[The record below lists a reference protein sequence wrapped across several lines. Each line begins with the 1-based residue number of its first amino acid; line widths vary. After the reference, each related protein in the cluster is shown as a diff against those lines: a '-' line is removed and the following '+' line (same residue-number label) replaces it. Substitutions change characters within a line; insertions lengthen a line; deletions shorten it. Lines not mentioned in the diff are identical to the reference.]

1 MNALIEKLIQS
12 KKFDSYLKLIKNET
26 SPVML
31 TGLTDVNKVYSSY
44 ATLKATNNKICIITY
59 NEIQAKKIFNDM
71 KYFSD
76 KVVFIPK
83 REIVTYDYIAESKDL
98 PYERIDALNKI
109 FTKKAEVI
117 ITTIEAIMQKIP
129 PKEILYK
136 NILNFKIGNMYNLE
150 EIKKALINLGYSRS
164 DIIETKGQFSIRGG
178 ILDIAITEKKRSKNR
193 ILGR

>member
-12 KKFDSYLKLIKNET
+12 KKFDSYLKLIKNGT

-31 TGLTDVNKVYSSY
+31 TGLTDVNKVYFSY

>member
-31 TGLTDVNKVYSSY
+31 TGLTDVNKVYFSY